1 MISTWTGTIRVGPRP
16 SVPGGTYLRHD
27 PDGVWGR
34 ERARA
39 LGGTYRVEGLSLKT
53 LFARNRS
60 PRSFGKIFMFARFQK
75 FHSSVPRSRLVGDR
89 KRIPLVSFSALVRF
103 VLVQYR
109 CFIFLIRVVL
119 LRGAKNTWYSMETFL
134 PSRAFFASSP
144 FERNVLVN
152 GPIRFFRFSF
162 RTVSAPRVSSLSSRI
177 AQFLLFSRGP
187 HPPPIN
193 VKSVRF
199 LLVSWY
205 RTTTNSP
212 LIVGMTTAL

>member
-1 MISTWTGTIRVGPRP
+1 M
-16 SVPGGTYLRHD
+16 YLFE
-27 PDGVWGR
+27 G
-34 ERARA
+34 RA
-39 LGGTYRVEGLSLKT
+39 LGGTYRVKGLSLKT

-60 PRSFGKIFMFARFQK
+60 PRSFEKIFTFARFQK
-75 FHSSVPRSRLVGDR
+75 FHSSVPRSRLAGDR
-89 KRIPLVSFSALVRF
+89 RRIPRVSFSALVRF
-103 VLVQYR
+103 FLVQYR

-134 PSRAFFASSP
+134 PSMAFLTSSHG
-144 FERNVLVN
+144 RR
-152 GPIRFFRFSF
+152 GPIKGLIRFFRFSF
-162 RTVSAPRVSSLSSRI
+162 RTLSAPRVSSLSSRI

-205 RTTTNSP
+205 RTTTNLP
-212 LIVGMTTAL
+212 FIVGMTTAL